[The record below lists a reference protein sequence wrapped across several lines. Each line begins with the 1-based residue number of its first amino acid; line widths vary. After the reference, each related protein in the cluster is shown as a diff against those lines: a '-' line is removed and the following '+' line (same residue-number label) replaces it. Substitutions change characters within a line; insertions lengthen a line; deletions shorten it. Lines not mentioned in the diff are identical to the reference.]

1 MSVRFSATLVFLSLT
16 MGCGQ
21 ANTYG
26 PGSGSDEANPGADDT
41 GDATEQANPVFAPS
55 QGTWTV
61 LESVLEQDGC
71 GLEDAVDR
79 GEPGNTAQITV
90 LEPSSFELLFD
101 NGGES
106 TNCAVTSE
114 TQLSFACDA
123 VEEID
128 NTARDMGLNADI
140 PFTLMT
146 DGTFVDETF
155 LELTSEVE
163 IDCDGDDCGVVSLLL
178 GTSFP
183 CTMIMSSTMEAAN

>member
-1 MSVRFSATLVFLSLT
+1 MSVRSSAALLFFSFTL
-16 MGCGQ
+16 GCGQ
-21 ANTYG
+21 GNTYG
-26 PGSGSDEANPGADDT
+26 PDSEQAHSGVDDT
-41 GDATEQANPVFAPS
+41 GAPMEEEIPVFAPS

-61 LESVLEQDGC
+61 LASVLEQDGC
-71 GLEDAVDR
+71 GLEDAVNR

-106 TNCAVTSE
+106 TACDVTSE
-114 TQLSFACDA
+114 TALTFGCDA
-123 VEEID
+123 VEDID

-146 DGTFVDETF
+146 DGTFVDETL

-163 IDCDGDDCGVVSLLL
+163 IDCDGDDCGVVALLL

-183 CTMIMSSTMEAAN
+183 CTMVMTSTMEAAN